1 MVERIMA
8 LLTAAVALLGC
19 LLVGLVFLD
28 FQPNALGA
36 VVFWLL
42 LYGGWRLGRHI
53 YRQVQKMGVLAF
65 FTSLRDTSGKEEAG
79 AAVEQELPSK
89 KNRPSA

>member
-1 MVERIMA
+1 MLKRIMA

-19 LLVGLVFLD
+19 LFVGLVFLD

-42 LYGGWRLGRHI
+42 LYVGWRLGRRI
-53 YRQVQKMGVLAF
+53 YRQVQKRGVMGFWASMYDTTGRDASRASWRDER
-65 FTSLRDTSGKEEAG
+65 FTEF
-79 AAVEQELPSK
+79 
-89 KNRPSA
+89 